1 MRLSGVASVDNPY
14 GLLSLRVGGIV
25 AVVDVCFHQRAIVAS
40 AWRLRL
46 CRQIVVDMR
55 AVTVDGAPP
64 APPPDIIEA
73 EVFLSVHDLTP
84 GFRSLKSSDKAL
96 QLFNSSRRSVHHSG
110 DITCRVADL
119 PRHPP
124 QLVGVVNV
132 LPDFMLLV
140 LSGVVPQRLN
150 RVSVIPANDGRRCHC
165 RTRSLNRRRQNL
177 DLALKVIPPN
187 LKRGDV

>member
-1 MRLSGVASVDNPY
+1 MIEDRKVQ
-14 GLLSLRVGGIV
+14 IV
-25 AVVDVCFHQRAIVAS
+25 EEVQHVAS
-40 AWRLRL
+40 AS
-46 CRQIVVDMR
+46 VF
-55 AVTVDGAPP
+55 
-64 APPPDIIEA
+64 EA
-73 EVFLSVHDLTP
+73 AFVLDDCCVVHDLTP